1 MRDEKGWRQK
11 GSDAPPIRFG
21 SSISRGKEHVG
32 VQTRHKRDRERLFPS
47 SPPFGLHF
55 PAVFL
60 QAALSVLIKIAVA
73 LKGLSAV
80 ITGTVKKVSTRFS
93 LYIVNSTC
101 THVIEMVMQPC
112 SEAASALRDSHCCH
126 LVLLRASP
134 VGQALARHD
143 LERHLVLP
151 GLA

>member
-1 MRDEKGWRQK
+1 MRKDGDKKAPMHLRSASVLPSRVGRNTWEFRPDTNGI
-11 GSDAPPIRFG
+11 GSA
-21 SSISRGKEHVG
+21 
-32 VQTRHKRDRERLFPS
+32 RLFPS

-93 LYIVNSTC
+93 L
-101 THVIEMVMQPC
+101 
-112 SEAASALRDSHCCH
+112 
-126 LVLLRASP
+126 
-134 VGQALARHD
+134 
-143 LERHLVLP
+143 
-151 GLA
+151 